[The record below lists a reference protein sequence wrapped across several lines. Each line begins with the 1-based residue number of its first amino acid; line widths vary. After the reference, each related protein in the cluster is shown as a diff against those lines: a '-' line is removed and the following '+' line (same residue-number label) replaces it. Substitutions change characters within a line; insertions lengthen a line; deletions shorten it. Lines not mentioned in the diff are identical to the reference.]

1 LRRPFGNVLRMDDFS
16 KETGVLQD
24 NPETDADVIQRPAP
38 GPNWDLV
45 AIDYFYPHRTI
56 AALCKKHGITRGELM
71 LRAARHKWKTLRAD
85 DTDRLILIWML
96 FGVMERQIGNLEE
109 TEMTQSGE
117 KEAAVLGKL
126 ATTLEKLIDIEDKS
140 KAPAGT
146 GENMQE
152 LRNKLAQRIDNLKRK

>member
-1 LRRPFGNVLRMDDFS
+1 M
-16 KETGVLQD
+16 QD
-24 NPETDADVIQRPAP
+24 NPETGERESQRHVA

-45 AIDYFYPHRTI
+45 AIDYCYPHLTI
-56 AALCKKHGITRGELM
+56 AALCRKHRITRGELM

-96 FGVMERQIGNLEE
+96 FGVMERQIGHLEE
-109 TEMTQSGE
+109 TEMTPSGE